1 MIRVLIVEDQRMAR
15 GRYGKLYSVQWEVLS
30 GGFYHKR
37 SYGRKPYADR
47 AGVNLS

>member
-1 MIRVLIVEDQRMAR
+1 MIRVLIVEDQRM

-37 SYGRKPYADR
+37 SYGRNR
-47 AGVNLS
+47 MQTEQV